1 MCAQPLRGG
10 ARLRPAQMHA
20 VATYSL
26 SRFPN
31 PDPSIGRGAAQRS
44 TLNLRRFLSA
54 VSPDHDFTFLVERQM
69 LIIAVAIL
77 AAALLPTTRYQHT

>member
-26 SRFPN
+26 SRFPK

-54 VSPDHDFTFLVERQM
+54 VSPDFTFLVERQM

>member
-54 VSPDHDFTFLVERQM
+54 VSPDFTFLVERQM